1 MKSIMHE
8 KDGTCYLCMKLNQ
21 DFSVKPYVEEHH
33 CIYGTGRRKWSEKFG
48 LKVYLC
54 KAHHTTGLFAVH
66 RDINT
71 ANLLKVAAQNAFERK
86 YPGEDFMKYFGKN
99 YKSGGNE

>member
-1 MKSIMHE
+1 MKSIMHS

-33 CIYGTGRRKWSEKFG
+33 CIYGTARRKLAEKYG

-54 KAHHTTGLFAVH
+54 KEHHLTGENAAH
-66 RDINT
+66 RNPKISDM
-71 ANLLKVAAQNAFERK
+71 LKIAAQNAFEKR
-86 YPGEDFMKYFGKN
+86 YPDLDFLEIFGKN
-99 YKSGGNE
+99 YKGDEI